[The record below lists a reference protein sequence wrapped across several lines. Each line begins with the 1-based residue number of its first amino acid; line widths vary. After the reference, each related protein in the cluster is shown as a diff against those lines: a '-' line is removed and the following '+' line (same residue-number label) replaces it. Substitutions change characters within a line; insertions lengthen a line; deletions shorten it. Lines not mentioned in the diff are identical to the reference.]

1 MNRNMILKTDI
12 LDIIFEK
19 RNKLYG
25 AYDLRKFYQHR
36 LKLALA
42 AMFITAALF
51 SGFTMMPEK
60 NKIAGPI
67 YTPPEPTLKEVEIPK
82 DPQKKPEVPKRET
95 KPAVKP
101 MSVNQK
107 RFISNIVVAPKNT
120 KTDSIFK
127 VEPTDV
133 IGPQTIVNADPGP
146 FLPQPVKPEPG
157 NGGGEK
163 SIVKIDNTTPME
175 GNEVDVLPS
184 YPGGME
190 AFRAFMQK
198 NLQTPGELEEG
209 QTVSV
214 RIKFVVDN
222 NGKLKSFATV
232 LDGGDAY
239 NKEVLRV
246 LKKMPD
252 WIPGKAKGENVSV
265 YHIIPV
271 KFVPAD

>member
-1 MNRNMILKTDI
+1 MNRNIIMKTDV

-42 AMFITAALF
+42 AMLITAALF
-51 SGFTMMPEK
+51 SGFTLMPDK

-67 YTPPEPTLKEVEIPK
+67 YTPPEPRLREVDIPK
-82 DPQKKPEVPKRET
+82 DPEKKPELPKQET
-95 KPAVKP
+95 KPAAKATP
-101 MSVNQK
+101 VNQK
-107 RFISNIVVAPKNT
+107 RFISNIVVAPENT
-120 KTDSIFK
+120 KTDSIFI
-127 VEPTDV
+127 VEPIDLT
-133 IGPQTIVNADPGP
+133 GPKTIVNADPGP
-146 FLPQPVKPEPG
+146 FLPTPVKPEPG
-157 NGGGEK
+157 DGEK
-163 SIVKIDNTTPME
+163 AVAKIDNTTPMN

-198 NLQTPGELEEG
+198 NLQTPGDLEEG
-209 QTVSV
+209 QSVSV

-222 NGKLKSFATV
+222 NGKLKSFSTV

-239 NKEVLRV
+239 NKEVVRV

>member
-1 MNRNMILKTDI
+1 MKTDV

-51 SGFTMMPEK
+51 SGFTMMPDK
-60 NKIAGPI
+60 SKIAGPI
-67 YTPPEPTLKEVEIPK
+67 YNPPENVLKEVDMTPK
-82 DPQKKPEVPKRET
+82 EPKKKPEPPKQET
-95 KPAVKP
+95 KPAAKATP
-101 MSVNQK
+101 ADQK
-107 RFISNIVVAPKNT
+107 KYISNIVIAAKNT
-120 KTDSIFK
+120 KTDSIFI
-127 VEPTDV
+127 VEPADV
-133 IGPQTIVNADPGP
+133 IGTKTIVNADPGP
-146 FLPQPVKPEPG
+146 FLPTPVKPEPG
-157 NGGGEK
+157 NGVGEK
-163 SIVKIDNTTPME
+163 AVAKIDNTTPMN
-175 GNEVDVLPS
+175 GDEVDVLPS

-190 AFRAFMQK
+190 AFRAFMRK

-239 NKEVLRV
+239 NKEVVRV

>member
-1 MNRNMILKTDI
+1 MKTDV

-60 NKIAGPI
+60 SKIAGPI
-67 YTPPEPTLKEVEIPK
+67 YTPHENVLREVDMTPKEPK
-82 DPQKKPEVPKRET
+82 KKPEQPKPDTKPVAKANPLNQKIFTSHIVVVPKG
-95 KPAVKP
+95 
-101 MSVNQK
+101 
-107 RFISNIVVAPKNT
+107 I
-120 KTDSIFK
+120 KTDTITTLL
-127 VEPTDV
+127 PNDV
-133 IGPQTIVNADPGP
+133 IGTKTIVNTDPGT
-146 FLPQPVKPEPG
+146 FLPMPVKSEPG

-163 SIVKIDNTTPME
+163 TVAKVDKTTPMN
-175 GNEVDVLPS
+175 GDEVDVLPS

-190 AFRAFMQK
+190 AFRAFMRK
-198 NLQTPGELEEG
+198 NLQTPDELEEG

-239 NKEVLRV
+239 NKEVVRV